1 MISLFAGHE
10 REAKRQQIGDPLTL
24 LSRHIDFASIAQAI
38 DAKLSLGTG
47 TRGGRPA
54 WPTVVMVKLLLLQQL
69 YNLSDDALEYQV
81 LDRRS
86 FQQFLG
92 LEHSGK
98 VPDAKTIWV
107 WRERLKA
114 QDVMGDISAAVGVQ
128 LQRAGFIARG
138 GQIIDASIVSAP
150 IQRNTRE
157 ENAQIKQGS
166 EVGQDWSDAKR
177 AQKDVQARWTRKHGK
192 AHYGYK
198 LHASTDRRWGFIRRH
213 AVSAAN
219 VHDSRHFEEVL
230 DPSNRGRTVWADS
243 GYADASREADLTQRG
258 YRAAIQHQGQARKP
272 LSAAEQRRNR
282 RLAKDRVFG
291 EHPFARLAQQGG
303 KCLRT
308 IGLARATVVIGLK
321 VASHNLMRLAR
332 LQQRAMAP
340 A

>member
-10 REAKRQQIGDPLTL
+10 RESKRQQIGDPLSV
-24 LSRHIDFASIAQAI
+24 LSRHIDFVAIAQAV
-38 DAKLSLGTG
+38 DAKLSLNTG

-114 QDVMGDISAAVGVQ
+114 KDVMGDISAAISQQ
-128 LQRAGFIARG
+128 LQRAGFVARG

-157 ENAQIKQGS
+157 ENAQIKQG
-166 EVGQDWSDAKR
+166 EDVGQDWSDAKR
-177 AQKDVQARWTRKHGK
+177 AQKDVQARWTRKHGV
-192 AHYGYK
+192 AFYGYK
-198 LHASTDRRWGFIRRH
+198 LHASTDRRWGFIRRYD
-213 AVSAAN
+213 VSAAN
-219 VHDSRHFEEVL
+219 VHDSRHFEQVL
-230 DPSNRGRTVWADS
+230 DPDNTGRTVWADS
-243 GYADASREADLTQRG
+243 GYADAGREAALRQRG
-258 YRAAIQHQGQARKP
+258 YHPAIQHQGQARKP
-272 LSAAEQRRNR
+272 LSEREKRRNHR
-282 RLAKDRVFG
+282 IAKDRVFG

-303 KCLRT
+303 KCLRC

-321 VASHNLMRLAR
+321 VASHNLLRLAR
-332 LQQRAMAP
+332 LQDRALLP